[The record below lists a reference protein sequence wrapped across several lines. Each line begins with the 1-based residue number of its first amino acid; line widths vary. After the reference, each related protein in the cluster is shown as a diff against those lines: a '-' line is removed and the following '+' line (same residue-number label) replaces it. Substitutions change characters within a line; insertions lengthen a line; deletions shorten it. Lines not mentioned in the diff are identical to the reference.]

1 MIREDFLERAVT
13 IRRTYLSLTKNLDS
27 YLNKVEGVS
36 KRLEKTMDSINK
48 LEEDFLK
55 ETNQDLKYKNEKS
68 LKELLSIIDSIE
80 DEGKKLESIINPLN
94 KDIEKLSKEEVE
106 LYNLIKQTHSNLTE
120 NQIVESVKS
129 RLIKEGLI

>member
-68 LKELLSIIDSIE
+68 LKDLLSIIDSIE
-80 DEGKKLESIINPLN
+80 DEGKKLESIISPLN

>member
-80 DEGKKLESIINPLN
+80 DEGKKLESIISPLN
-94 KDIEKLSKEEVE
+94 KNIEKLSKEETE

-129 RLIKEGLI
+129 RLLKEGLI

>member
-80 DEGKKLESIINPLN
+80 DEGKKLESIISPLN
-94 KDIEKLSKEEVE
+94 KNIEKLSKEETE

>member
-68 LKELLSIIDSIE
+68 LKDLLSIIDTIE
-80 DEGKKLESIINPLN
+80 DEGKKLESIISPLN
-94 KDIEKLSKEEVE
+94 KNIEKLSKEEVE

>member
-68 LKELLSIIDSIE
+68 LKDLLSIIDTIE
-80 DEGKKLESIINPLN
+80 DEGKKLESIISPLN

>member
-1 MIREDFLERAVT
+1 MIREDFLERAIT

-68 LKELLSIIDSIE
+68 LKDLLSIIDSIE
-80 DEGKKLESIINPLN
+80 DEGKKLESIISPLN
-94 KDIEKLSKEEVE
+94 KNIEKLSKEEVE

>member
-1 MIREDFLERAVT
+1 MRKW
-13 IRRTYLSLTKNLDS
+13 TKD
-27 YLNKVEGVS
+27 
-36 KRLEKTMDSINK
+36 
-48 LEEDFLK
+48 EEDFLK

-68 LKELLSIIDSIE
+68 LKDLLSIIDTIE
-80 DEGKKLESIINPLN
+80 DEGKKLESIISPLN
-94 KDIEKLSKEEVE
+94 KNIEKLSKEEVE

>member
-80 DEGKKLESIINPLN
+80 DEGKKLESIISPLN
-94 KDIEKLSKEEVE
+94 KDIEKLSKEETE

>member
-80 DEGKKLESIINPLN
+80 DEGKKLESIISPLN

>member
-68 LKELLSIIDSIE
+68 LKDLLSIIDSIE
-80 DEGKKLESIINPLN
+80 DEGKKLESIISPLN
-94 KDIEKLSKEEVE
+94 KNIEKLSKEEVE

>member
-1 MIREDFLERAVT
+1 MIREDFLERAIT

-68 LKELLSIIDSIE
+68 LKDLLSIIDTIE
-80 DEGKKLESIINPLN
+80 DEGKKLESIISPLN

>member
-80 DEGKKLESIINPLN
+80 DEGKKLESIISPLN
-94 KDIEKLSKEEVE
+94 KNIEKLSKEEVE